1 MHSLHVMILVAEA
14 LVMLFELR
22 FLLQSSS
29 ADYYHPFTQAVLKLT
44 NPLVRIPPLP
54 NLHVGRYYVAGLV
67 VAWIIALAF
76 WQIISLSM
84 GLATQDAIILGALM
98 PLKVFGYLIFFLL
111 IVQAL
116 TSWLPSTRSISI
128 LMYQITYPI
137 VAPVQKV
144 IPPIG
149 MIDISLMIIIFVLYA
164 INSLCYKVFGLYWS
178 II

>member
-1 MHSLHVMILVAEA
+1 MHSLHVMIIVAEA

-67 VAWIIALAF
+67 VAWIIAIAF
-76 WQIISLSM
+76 WQIISLTM

-164 INSLCYKVFGLYWS
+164 VNGLCYKVFGVYWYAL
-178 II
+178 